1 MVFYVESVD
10 IVDNVVI
17 EIEFFLK
24 YKEFFDEDIEEFCV
38 FWVVLESIIE
48 FVEGILLE
56 RNKVEYVFMMSLLI
70 GLDLEWMV
78 DFCKEV
84 FEKLNY
90 VLFSC
95 YVLEIF
101 IRVLL

>member
-24 YKEFFDEDIEEFCV
+24 YKEFFDEDIEEFGV
-38 FWVVLESIIE
+38 FWVMFESISE
-48 FVEGILLE
+48 FVEGVLLE